1 MRRIVKWIGLI
12 VVVLV
17 VLVTAIKLIDYNSL
31 VSQNT
36 RQIEER
42 LSQNAEDG
50 NVRDLISFSYDKVYV
65 FKPYQSLD
73 QMEEQIGFKYSE
85 LREGLSEGIT
95 NILFVKNSKA
105 VAYLY
110 GYSTNIGF
118 DINLPSGEYT
128 KAQIDNMLYKVEKR
142 EIGNS
147 YGTSKTYMYY
157 ELVQD

>member
-1 MRRIVKWIGLI
+1 MRQLVKWIGLI
-12 VVVLV
+12 VVVIV
-17 VLVTAIKLIDYNSL
+17 VLITAIKLIDYNSL

-42 LSQNAEDG
+42 LSQNTKDG
-50 NVRDLISFSYDKVYV
+50 NVRNIISFSYDKVYV
-65 FKPYQSLD
+65 FEPYQSLD
-73 QMEEQIGFKYSE
+73 KMKKQIGFKYSE

-95 NILFVKNSKA
+95 NILFVKDNKV

-110 GYSTNIGF
+110 GYSTSIGF

-128 KAQIDNMLYKVEKR
+128 KAQIVNMTYKVEKR
-142 EIGNS
+142 EVGNS
-147 YGTSKTYMYY
+147 YGTPKTYMHY

>member
-1 MRRIVKWIGLI
+1 
-12 VVVLV
+12 
-17 VLVTAIKLIDYNSL
+17 
-31 VSQNT
+31 
-36 RQIEER
+36 
-42 LSQNAEDG
+42 
-50 NVRDLISFSYDKVYV
+50 
-65 FKPYQSLD
+65 
-73 QMEEQIGFKYSE
+73 MEEQIGFKYSE

-95 NILFVKNSKA
+95 NILFVKNSKV

-147 YGTSKTYMYY
+147 YGTPKTYMYY
-157 ELVQD
+157 KLVQD